1 MHTYTHHYRFSSLRE
16 HRLIAEN
23 IEVPKENR
31 PKKTSGLLSGLRM
44 AIGAPAM
51 APINMALGYLRKDV
65 EHDKPASV
73 EDEEREVTAEMREEA
88 VAEGEAPPEAAA
100 ERDAEE
106 VAGAEEVTNQL

>member
-73 EDEEREVTAEMREEA
+73 EDEEPDPADEPVDEPSDGPRPYRVLKRGRRGGARRGA
-88 VAEGEAPPEAAA
+88 LQAA
-100 ERDAEE
+100 
-106 VAGAEEVTNQL
+106 